1 LVFPAI
7 WKAAIDGPIWPHRGL
22 FAGALKNASA
32 GPSSSADPMAN
43 ISTSIIAFNQ
53 ADKIE
58 DAIKSVLW
66 TDEIVLADSH
76 SIDGTAEIAE
86 RLGARVVQIP
96 LTTFSELRNRAA
108 ESCSHEWILSLDAD
122 ERCTAEV
129 RDEILA
135 LLADG
140 PKYDAYYIPRRN
152 FFMGRW
158 IKGSGW
164 YPNYRQPQFYRKGT
178 MRYTRII
185 HEAVVMQSGQPI
197 GKLDNALVQFPFQ
210 NFEEVLAKANRYSTF
225 GARML
230 AHKQVSMWTALGHA
244 IWAFIKHY
252 VFKLGFRDGW
262 AGFVIAFGNFEGTFY
277 RYAKRYEEIKA
288 WQRLTVEPLRKPDR
302 PVTK

>member
-1 LVFPAI
+1 MT
-7 WKAAIDGPIWPHRGL
+7 K
-22 FAGALKNASA
+22 
-32 GPSSSADPMAN
+32 

-58 DAIKSVLW
+58 DAIKTVLW
-66 TDEIVLADSH
+66 TDEIVLADSN
-76 SIDGTAEIAE
+76 STDGTAEIAE
-86 RLGARVVQIP
+86 RLGVRVVQIP

-108 ESCSHEWILSLDAD
+108 DACSHEWILSLDSD
-122 ERCTAEV
+122 ERCTAAV

-135 LLADG
+135 MLANG

-164 YPNYRQPQFYRKGT
+164 YPNYRQPQIYRKGT

-185 HEAVVMQSGQPI
+185 HEAVVMQNEQPI
-197 GKLDNALVQFPFQ
+197 GKLENALLQFPFQ
-210 NFEEVLAKANRYSTF
+210 NFEEVLAKANRYSTI

-230 AHKQVSMWTALGHA
+230 AHKQVSMWMALSHA

-277 RYAKRYEEIKA
+277 RYAKRYEEIKN
-288 WQRLTVEPLRKPDR
+288 WQRLKIEPVRKPNR
-302 PVTK
+302 QMTE

>member
-1 LVFPAI
+1 LALHSRFPFDFTNSSLVTLL
-7 WKAAIDGPIWPHRGL
+7 HH
-22 FAGALKNASA
+22 
-32 GPSSSADPMAN
+32 PMTK

-58 DAIKSVLW
+58 DCIASALW
-66 TDEIVLADSH
+66 TDEIVLADSN
-76 SIDGTAEIAE
+76 SSDSTAQIAE
-86 RLGARVVQIP
+86 RMGARVVQIP
-96 LTTFSELRNRAA
+96 ITTFSELRNRAA
-108 ESCSHEWILSLDAD
+108 DACTGEWIISLDSD
-122 ERCTAEV
+122 ERCTPAL
-129 RDEILA
+129 RDEILT
-135 LLADG
+135 LLAAG
-140 PKYDAYYIPRRN
+140 PTYDAYYIPRRN

-185 HEAVVMQSGQPI
+185 HEAVVMQNGQPI
-197 GKLDNALVQFPFQ
+197 GKLENAMVQFPFQ

-230 AHKQVSMWTALGHA
+230 AHKRVSMGSALGHA
-244 IWAFIKHY
+244 VWAFIKHY

-262 AGFVIAFGNFEGTFY
+262 AGFMIALGNFEGTFY

-288 WQRLTVEPLRKPDR
+288 WQRLKVDPVRRSDR
-302 PVTK
+302 PATE